1 MDPVEQIR
9 VQKLLD
15 GFKNGTASLEV
26 STHAKETQTK
36 ATSTFE
42 PKRFAENSTQTE
54 EVGTD
59 NSRFFKEILDNLKTL
74 HNKVENNSKFLE
86 NLVPEKLFRFNNENL
101 FDDYSFND
109 NKDVQ
114 CSPPI
119 NTPPFIDS
127 LEEVLSLR
135 PSQNLNSISS
145 VPPPSSPATSL
156 PSPSSNPATSLPPLS
171 QNLDPATSFL
181 PRSESLI
188 PATSLPLTSKNRK
201 SCNQFPSTV
210 AKPLPRNQFPSTI

>member
-9 VQKLLD
+9 VQKLL
-15 GFKNGTASLEV
+15 EV
-26 STHAKETQTK
+26 STHANNTQTK

-86 NLVPEKLFRFNNENL
+86 KLVLEKLFRFNNENL

-109 NKDVQ
+109 DKDVQ

-127 LEEVLSLR
+127 LQEVLSLR

-171 QNLDPATSFL
+171 LNLDPAISFL
-181 PRSESLI
+181 PRSESLN
-188 PATSLPLTSKNRK
+188 PATSLPLTSKNRNPTT
-201 SCNQFPSTV
+201 SFYAPLQNLYPATSFLPPSV
-210 AKPLPRNQFPSTI
+210 

>member
-1 MDPVEQIR
+1 MAS
-9 VQKLLD
+9 
-15 GFKNGTASLEV
+15 KNRAASLEV

-145 VPPPSSPATSL
+145 VP
-156 PSPSSNPATSLPPLS
+156 SPSSNPATSLPPLS

-181 PRSESLI
+181 PQSESLI

-201 SCNQFPSTV
+201 PCNQFPSTV